1 VDFTLSYLFNSLFL
15 CPSMSLSISLSISQ
29 YVSLPLCLSVS
40 LSLCLSVSL
49 SLCLSVSLSLCLL
62 SIHDVLELTFLCSTG
77 AMKPSTLDITSRFS
91 IADEK
96 ARPEDVSTIFHHD
109 VASELCLW

>member
-1 VDFTLSYLFNSLFL
+1 VSGLYFILFVQFF
-15 CPSMSLSISLSISQ
+15 ISLSL
-29 YVSLPLCLSVS
+29 YVSVHLSVHLSIRLSAS

-49 SLCLSVSLSLCLL
+49 SLFLL

-96 ARPEDVSTIFHHD
+96 ARPEDVSIIFHHD
-109 VASELCLW
+109 AASDLCLW